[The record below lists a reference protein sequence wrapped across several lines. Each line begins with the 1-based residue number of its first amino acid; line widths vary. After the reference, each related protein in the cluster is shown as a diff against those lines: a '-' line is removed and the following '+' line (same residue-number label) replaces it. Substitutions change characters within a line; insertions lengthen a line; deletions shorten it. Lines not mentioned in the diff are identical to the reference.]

1 MATTKTFP
9 QTDFLS
15 ANGFGVEN
23 RLGLIVVYLLNLTIL
38 QALKF
43 DFQRIQPS
51 TGKFSKMITLLLGG
65 GLILL
70 GCSSE
75 RTSVVR
81 DKVLVYCS
89 EASPQSFNPQ
99 LVTSGTTFDAS
110 SRQIYN
116 RLIEFKAGS
125 SLIKGSLA
133 THWKISSDG
142 KEYIFYLRRNV
153 QFQTTNFFKPSRPF
167 NADDVLFS
175 FQRQWKSN
183 HPYHN
188 ISSLGFR
195 YFESMGLGNLIKDI
209 IKLDDYKIK
218 FILNNPDAPFLAT
231 LAMDFTSILSAEYAH
246 QLITKRDLEAID
258 NHPVGTG
265 PFQLTRYQADAFI
278 RYKAHPQYWKGKEQL
293 EGLVFAITP
302 DASLRFARLIAG
314 ECDLMAKP
322 LPIHIKAV
330 AEYPNLVSLS
340 EPGSNVSY
348 LAMNTNKPPFD
359 NPKVRLALNYAI
371 NKKALLKIVYSDT
384 AVLAKN
390 PIPPNMWSYNNDTQ
404 EIEYSL
410 IKAKELLDSA
420 DLKDGFKMNLWAM
433 PVQRTYN
440 PNAIKM
446 AELIQQDL
454 NKLNI
459 KTEIISYEF
468 GTFLEKVKKG
478 EHQTALLGW
487 IGDNGDPDNFFTSLL
502 SCAAMQSGNNA
513 SFWCDPEFDQIIAK
527 AGRTS
532 DIRTRTRLYKKA
544 QQKFSQALPWVPIA
558 HSRQFILANKR
569 IKNFKL
575 TPTDGIYFSG
585 VTLEPINN
593 QNSLTDIGAK

>member
-1 MATTKTFP
+1 MKNLRIFIFA
-9 QTDFLS
+9 
-15 ANGFGVEN
+15 
-23 RLGLIVVYLLNLTIL
+23 IVSSNI
-38 QALKF
+38 
-43 DFQRIQPS
+43 
-51 TGKFSKMITLLLGG
+51 
-65 GLILL
+65 ILL
-70 GCSSE
+70 GCGDE
-75 RTSVVR
+75 RASAVR
-81 DKVLVYCS
+81 DNVLVYCS

-116 RLIEFKAGS
+116 RLIEFEPGS
-125 SLIKGSLA
+125 SHITSSLA
-133 THWKISSDG
+133 TRWDISADG
-142 KEYIFYLRRNV
+142 KEYIFYLRQNV
-153 QFQTTNFFKPSRPF
+153 QFQSTDNFQPTRPF

-183 HPYHN
+183 HPFHRV
-188 ISSLGFR
+188 SPLGFR
-195 YFESMGLGNLIKDI
+195 YFESMGLGKLIKDI
-209 IKLDDYKIK
+209 IKLDDYRVK

-246 QLITKRDLEAID
+246 RLILKGDLAAID
-258 NHPVGTG
+258 TQPVGTG

-278 RYKAHPQYWKGKEQL
+278 RYKAHPEYWKGKEQL

-322 LPIHIKAV
+322 LPIHIKSA
-330 AEYPNLVSLS
+330 ADYPDLVTLS

-371 NKKALLKIVYSDT
+371 NKKALLKIVYNDT
-384 AVLAKN
+384 AVIAKN
-390 PIPPNMWSYNNDTQ
+390 PIPPNMWSYNKNTLD
-404 EIEYSL
+404 IEFSL
-410 IKAKELLDSA
+410 AKAKALLVSA
-420 DLKDGFKMNLWAM
+420 GLENGFKMDLWAM

-440 PNAIKM
+440 PNATKM

-454 NKLNI
+454 DKLNI

-468 GTFLEKVKKG
+468 GTFLEKIKRG
-478 EHQTALLGW
+478 EHQAALLGW

-502 SCAAMQSGNNA
+502 SCAAMRSGNNA
-513 SFWCDPEFDQIIAK
+513 SFWCDTEFDQLITK
-527 AGRTS
+527 AGRKS
-532 DIRTRTRLYKKA
+532 DIKTRTQLYIQA
-544 QQKFSQALPWVPIA
+544 QQKFSQAMPWVPIA
-558 HSRQFILANKR
+558 HARQYILAHKR

-575 TPTDGIYFSG
+575 TPTDGMFFSG
-585 VTLEPINN
+585 VTLEPVNTLAL
-593 QNSLTDIGAK
+593 QSAEESR